1 MAAIILSPLFA
12 ELFSWLEGYLWKRR
26 PIMQLIVLRPYSL
39 AFARSF
45 SFIFKTAA
53 SAASKW
59 VLCQFVW
66 EGTLNSGVLSME
78 KGESCLFKSLYAEKT
93 NYFLFAT
100 KIEFLRFLK
109 KDCSYSRSQNFFRE
123 NKFFMTFIMFGIVG
137 DRAIDPLLRVVEKP
151 IKVQAA
157 SISKVGKFTNNLIVD
172 PRSIIIIF

>member
-1 MAAIILSPLFA
+1 
-12 ELFSWLEGYLWKRR
+12 
-26 PIMQLIVLRPYSL
+26 MQLIVLRPYSL

-59 VLCQFVW
+59 GLCQFVW
-66 EGTLNSGVLSME
+66 ERTLNSGYDVRK
-78 KGESCLFKSLYAEKT
+78 KGKVVFSSHFMQKKT

-100 KIEFLRFLK
+100 KIGFLRFLRK
-109 KDCSYSRSQNFFRE
+109 ECSCSRSENFFRE